1 MARPPS
7 PSSPKPSLHP
17 TPPSL
22 FIQMSAVGSHMAFLH
37 LLCQPSLRSVST
49 WWLTGGVSKEQ
60 LPTAAQGKLFNGT
73 SGCGQLSFLGFPYS
87 LDLCS
92 PKHDPWTLL
101 GPQESFRGSARSKL
115 FS

>member
-1 MARPPS
+1 MGGSGPALPPPSSRPPTF
-7 PSSPKPSLHP
+7 L
-17 TPPSL
+17 
-22 FIQMSAVGSHMAFLH
+22 IQMSAVGSHMAFLH

-49 WWLTGGVSKEQ
+49 WWPTGGVSKEQ
-60 LPTAAQGKLFNGT
+60 LTTAAQGKLFNGT

-92 PKHDPWTLL
+92 SKHDPWTLL